1 MDPSITNYIITEST
15 GTYHQEIDEP
25 SSDSS
30 PYYWTHRYITA
41 TKTLSGWNTITA
53 TLTSYDLGSTKY
65 YDMLLVYVK
74 VVNDGLAW
82 YPGPYPKH
90 DTWNYWRS
98 CWLYIGRL
106 GNPGDREP
114 TITTTSITVSGL
126 GYTIAYAC
134 DAWCSQWRWPDKAT
148 ITVTFSK

>member
-1 MDPSITNYIITEST
+1 MTAYTITEST
-15 GTYHQEIDEP
+15 GTYHQEYEED

-30 PYYWTHRYITA
+30 PSYWTHRYVTA

-53 TLTSYDLGSTKY
+53 TLTNYDLGLTKY
-65 YDMLLVYVK
+65 YNMLWVYVK

-82 YPGPYPKH
+82 YPGPYLRH

-98 CWLYIGRL
+98 CWFLIGTL
-106 GNPGDREP
+106 GNPGGWRP
-114 TITTTSITVSGL
+114 PTTTISKTVSGL

-134 DAWCSQWRWPDKAT
+134 DAWGDRWRWPDKAT